1 MQLYDIVAKGTTMSL
16 IPEPTFNREV
26 ARSMKLLLKQ
36 EGVDAVILASKVEVV
51 NRKVIR

>member
-1 MQLYDIVAKGTTMSL
+1 MQLYNVVAKGTTISL

-26 ARSMKLLLKQ
+26 ARGQKLLLKGQ
-36 EGVDAVILASKVEVV
+36 GLDVEITSSKVEVV